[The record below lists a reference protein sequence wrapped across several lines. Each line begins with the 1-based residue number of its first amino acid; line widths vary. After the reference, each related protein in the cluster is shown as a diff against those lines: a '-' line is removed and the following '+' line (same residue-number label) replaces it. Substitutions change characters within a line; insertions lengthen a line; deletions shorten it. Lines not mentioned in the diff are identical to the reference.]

1 MTCQRC
7 ESERVAFLSTKSSD
21 RNYFDIGDAFQD
33 QGYVPVGAGIGGDD
47 YVEIHYCLDCGQL
60 QGNFPLPPI
69 AMELAP
75 APNQPIPSK
84 V

>member
-1 MTCQRC
+1 
-7 ESERVAFLSTKSSD
+7 
-21 RNYFDIGDAFQD
+21 
-33 QGYVPVGAGIGGDD
+33 VGAGIGGDD

-75 APNQPIPSK
+75 APNQPMPSK